1 MRCGITLRLCDDAA
15 FHCLKSGE
23 CASWLMNSVDML
35 FTAGIHLEDV
45 RIHLTTL
52 LLDLSFCRDKCIDFA
67 NNV

>member
-1 MRCGITLRLCDDAA
+1 
-15 FHCLKSGE
+15 
-23 CASWLMNSVDML
+23 MNSVDML

-67 NNV
+67 DNV